1 MIGDF
6 DLIKREF
13 ESILS
18 YSQAYPFE
26 IDSEQTLRAWL
37 DAKQPIIDLFG
48 GLTYWRS
55 ERPIKVKLS
64 DELRRRR
71 FDEFLD
77 ECVDNDLIQDDEFYF
92 FLKDNRE
99 GFFENK
105 VVKDFPER
113 NIHKGSKLLK
123 SFKHF
128 ISDREITRWIQDT
141 ASTYIQQDK
150 IEGYLYLSVDPR
162 DFLTLSEN
170 DSKWTSCHSLDGD
183 YRAGN
188 LSYMVDKTT
197 IIAYIA
203 SGNKEHFKC
212 MPGFMK
218 WFDKKWRMLVHIN
231 KDGVIYYNKQYPFQH
246 EVLLDITDRAV
257 VDKFFPKQKN
267 SFTGPMDIGFREI
280 IMPTGE
286 TELLDRNMMYA
297 GSKIYDA
304 KDVINLRN
312 CLGYHDL
319 IKSRN
324 YTPIV
329 SVLNSLYQK
338 YRDEMFDETSL
349 EDDAF
354 HRAFDITIGDKVP
367 CPCCGEEYLQRDN
380 SFLCDMCIAEN
391 DADEDFYCF
400 CSGCGRHI
408 YDDDEYV
415 VIGDEIYCESC
426 EREMAGMEE
435 EEE

>member
-1 MIGDF
+1 M
-6 DLIKREF
+6 
-13 ESILS
+13 
-18 YSQAYPFE
+18 YSQAYPFD
-26 IDSEQTLRAWL
+26 INAEQTLRKWL
-37 DAKQPIIDLFG
+37 ETKQSIIDLFG
-48 GLTYWRS
+48 GKTYWRS

-77 ECVDNDLIQDDEFYF
+77 ACVDNDLIQDDDFYF

-99 GFFENK
+99 GFFENR
-105 VVKDFPER
+105 VVKDLPER

-128 ISDREITRWIQDT
+128 ISDKELTRWVQDT

-170 DSKWTSCHSLDGD
+170 NSKWTSCHSLDGD

-188 LSYMVDKTT
+188 LSYMVDRTT
-197 IIAYIA
+197 VIAYIA
-203 SGNKEHFKC
+203 SGNKENLKC
-212 MPGFMK
+212 MPRSIK

-231 KDGVIYYNKQYPFQH
+231 KAGNVYYNKQYPFQH

-257 VDKFFPKQKN
+257 MDKFFPKQKN
-267 SFTGPMDIGFREI
+267 SFTGPMDIGIRKI
-280 IMPTGE
+280 ILPTGE
-286 TELLDRNMMYA
+286 ETTLERNMMYS
-297 GSKIYDA
+297 GGKIYDTR
-304 KDVINLRN
+304 DVIDLRN
-312 CLGYHDL
+312 YIGYPDL
-319 IKSRN
+319 IKSSN

-329 SVLNSLYQK
+329 SVLSELHRQ
-338 YRDEMFDETSL
+338 YRDEEFEETGL

-367 CPCCGEEYLQRDN
+367 CPCCGEEYLRKDN
-380 SFLCDMCIAEN
+380 SFLCNTCIAEN

-400 CSGCGRHI
+400 CSGCGRHL

-415 VIGDEIYCESC
+415 VVGDEIYCEAC
-426 EREMAGMEE
+426 EKEMAGMEE
-435 EEE
+435 DEEE